1 MKSRKTPEFLAK
13 GVDQRW
19 KAANEH
25 AEDIK
30 NCRVDS
36 VGLGWRNDRG
46 WEPLIPLPSN
56 NQVVFDTTA
65 DEATK
70 AFQPCRFL
78 NVWTRHGGSEVYYLE
93 ERGGVLS
100 YTFGNQ
106 ETFTA
111 VTLDRDR
118 NIPKADDPG
127 TQITPFGRFALL
139 QNGYDRPIKFWG
151 RDYVSEFGWSQVPS
165 APSIVDVNPLQI
177 DDPKKLR
184 PRQGA
189 WWISNQNRD
198 APIGGGATQAR
209 TIWPYDDSVGFG
221 PEAGG
226 KKALYRYK
234 VSFISDTGSE
244 SPLSDSVGTAWTI
257 DATEDSPQQNARV
270 GIILTGIPVGDTN
283 TVARRL
289 YRTKDLTDNPAEQ
302 YYLVKQLSDNI
313 TKDYIDFVPD
323 EGLTELAPANT
334 DSVLIPQSFK
344 YAAAFNGC
352 IFVAGGDDLS
362 TKIHYSDRFL
372 PEQFDAF
379 RFFDVGMRTGGEVTA
394 LVPFNNNLIVFRANA
409 IEVISPIADDSYTI
423 GTLTPNIGTRAT
435 NTIEEVP
442 GIGLFFLSKD
452 GCYVITG
459 SQSGAGL
466 VGLSVKPISGQLHE
480 EWERLSEGS
489 LARATATYSPREKEY
504 WVHYPVDGDT
514 ENTRGAV
521 FHTLIQ
527 QWSLRNLTEGVTLTD
542 PAGASFTNFQLAF
555 TQLAT
560 DPEGWIIIGT
570 YPDYPRS
577 NTSTVAPASRTFFPG
592 LGLQVWSAE
601 CNNGY
606 AATTINIV
614 ITPEPLKTTYT
625 VTFAPVAR
633 RDQDHLYESVWW
645 DFGDDSVKKR
655 VHSVELEMV
664 SQGYRDLTLEY
675 FSDYGFTA
683 TTGGTSAPMII
694 EKYETATSE
703 PVWYSATPGKIK
715 NLAKWG
721 DNWSNGQVCRVRFDV
736 HTGLVSQF
744 KFRLKAGAPFHLI
757 SYQIEF
763 TGSEQKTITR
773 RGGSGT

>member
-1 MKSRKTPEFLAK
+1 MKSRKTAEILAN

-30 NCRVDS
+30 NCRIES
-36 VGLGWRNDRG
+36 VGLGWINDRG
-46 WEPLIPLPSN
+46 WEPLLPLPAN
-56 NQVVFDTTA
+56 NEVVFSTA
-65 DEATK
+65 DDEATK
-70 AFQPCRFL
+70 AFAPCRFL
-78 NVWTRHGGSEVYYLE
+78 EVWTRHGGSEVYYLE

-100 YTFGNQ
+100 YTFGNH
-106 ETFTA
+106 ETFTP
-111 VTLDRDR
+111 VTLASGR
-118 NIPKADDPG
+118 NVPKADDPG
-127 TQITPFGRFALL
+127 TQLTPFGRFALI

-151 RDYVSEFGWSQVPS
+151 RQKTTEFGWSQAPS
-165 APSIVDVNPLQI
+165 APIVRGVNLDQI
-177 DDPKKLR
+177 DTPQDIQHD
-184 PRQGA
+184 QGSWVA
-189 WWISNQNRD
+189 NSNLNT
-198 APIGGGATQAR
+198 AAGGGFAEDDA
-209 TIWPYDDSVGFG
+209 IWPYNDSIGLGNV
-221 PEAGG
+221 EEND
-226 KKALYRYK
+226 KNHYRYK

-244 SPLSDSVGTAWTI
+244 SPLSDNQGVVWDVTADQVGY
-257 DATEDSPQQNARV
+257 RV
-270 GIILTGIPVGDTN
+270 GIILADIPIGDTN
-283 TVARRL
+283 TVARRI
-289 YRTKDLTDNPAEQ
+289 YRTKNLENNPAEQ
-302 YYLVKQLSDNI
+302 YYLVKEIKDNI
-313 TKDYIDFVPD
+313 TTDFIDAIPD
-323 EGLTELAPANT
+323 SLLLETAPANT
-334 DSVLIPQSFK
+334 DSVLLPQSFK
-344 YAAAFNGC
+344 YAASFNGC

-379 RFFDVGMRTGGEVTA
+379 RFFDVGMRTGGEITA
-394 LVPFNNNLIVFRANA
+394 LVPYNNNLIVFRANA

-435 NTIEEVP
+435 NTIKEVP
-442 GIGLFFLSKD
+442 GVGLVFLSKD
-452 GCYVITG
+452 GCYVVTG
-459 SQSGAGL
+459 GQSGAGAVTL
-466 VGLSVKPISGQLHE
+466 NVKPFSGQLHE

-521 FHTLIQ
+521 YHAQIA
-527 QWSLRNLTEGVTLTD
+527 QWSLRNLSEGVTLTD
-542 PAGASFTNFQLAF
+542 GLTSTYDNYQMAF

-570 YPDYPRS
+570 YPDYPRV
-577 NTSTVAPASRTFFPG
+577 TTTTVSPGARTFYPG
-592 LGLQVWSAE
+592 LGLQVWSAD
-601 CNNGY
+601 CNLGY
-606 AATTINIV
+606 AATNVQIV
-614 ITPEPLKTTYT
+614 ITPEPPTTTYT
-625 VTFAPVAR
+625 VTFGPVAK
-633 RDQDHLYESVWW
+633 RDDDHLYESVWW

-664 SQGYRDLTLEY
+664 SQGYRSLTLEY

-683 TTGGTSAPMII
+683 TTGGTSAPMIV
-694 EKYETATSE
+694 ELYETASSE

-721 DNWSNGQVCRVRFDV
+721 DNWSNGQVCRVRFDI

-744 KFRLKAGAPFHLI
+744 KFRLKSGNPFHLI

>member
-1 MKSRKTPEFLAK
+1 MKTRKTEEIYAQ

-19 KAANEH
+19 KASNEH

-30 NCRVDS
+30 NCRIDS

-46 WEPLIPLPSN
+46 WEPLIPVDDNS
-56 NQVVFDTTA
+56 QVELSSLDNEFLR
-65 DEATK
+65 ATS
-70 AFQPCRFL
+70 PCRFL
-78 NVWTRHGGSEVYYLE
+78 DVWTRHGGSEVYYLE
-93 ERGGVLS
+93 ERGGVLT

-106 ETFTA
+106 ETPTT
-111 VTLDRDR
+111 VILDTDR
-118 NIPKADDPG
+118 NLPKADDPG
-127 TQITPFGRFALL
+127 TQLTPFGRFALI

-151 RDYVSEFGWSQVPS
+151 RSYVSEFGWSQ
-165 APSIVDVNPLQI
+165 APNAPILVGVNPSQI
-177 DDPKKLR
+177 DEPNLLEA
-184 PRQGA
+184 RQGA
-189 WWISNQNRD
+189 WFISNLNRD
-198 APIGGGATQAR
+198 PPEGGGNSDAR
-209 TIWPYDDSVGFG
+209 KIWPFDSTVGFG
-221 PEAGG
+221 PEESG
-226 KKALYRYK
+226 KSGHYRYK

-244 SPLSDSVGTAWTI
+244 SPLSESTGVFWTI
-257 DATEDSPQQNARV
+257 DGEGTEQENARV
-270 GIILTGIPVGDTN
+270 GIIIKDIPVGDTN
-283 TVARRL
+283 VVARKI
-289 YRTKDLTDNPAEQ
+289 YRTKDLTDNPAEV
-302 YYLVKQLSDNI
+302 YYELKTLTDNI
-313 TKDYIDFVPD
+313 TTDYIDFVPD
-323 EGLTELAPANT
+323 SGLLETAPAST
-334 DSVLIPQSFK
+334 DSILLPQSFK

-352 IFVAGGDDLS
+352 IFIAGGDDLS

-372 PEQFDAF
+372 PEQFDSF
-379 RFFDVGMRTGGEVTA
+379 RFFDVGMRTGGEITA
-394 LVPFNNNLIVFRANA
+394 LVPYNNNLIVFRANA
-409 IEVISPIADDSYTI
+409 IEVISPISDDAYTI

-435 NTIEEVP
+435 NTIKEVP
-442 GIGLFFLSKD
+442 GVGLVFLSRD
-452 GCYVITG
+452 GCYVVTG
-459 SQSGAGL
+459 GQSGAGAVTL
-466 VGLSVKPISGQLHE
+466 DVKPFSATLHG

-521 FHTLIQ
+521 YHAQIG
-527 QWSLRNLTEGVTLTD
+527 QWSLRNLTDGVDLTTPLPDTLEN
-542 PAGASFTNFQLAF
+542 AQMAF

-577 NTSTVAPASRTFFPG
+577 AESTLLPTQRTFYPG
-592 LGLQVWSAE
+592 LGLQVWSAA
-601 CNNGY
+601 CYNGL
-606 AATTINIV
+606 AATSVNIV
-614 ITPEPLKTTYT
+614 IVPEPPSTTYT
-625 VTFAPVAR
+625 YTFAEVAR

-645 DFGDDSVKKR
+645 DFGDDSLKKR

-675 FSDYGFTA
+675 FSDYTFAA

-703 PVWYSATPGKIK
+703 PVWYSATPGKVK
-715 NLAKWG
+715 NLASWG
-721 DNWSNGQVCRVRFDV
+721 DNWSNGQLCRVRFDI